1 MLAVELRAM
10 HGVPAEE
17 RTDALIEAAPA
28 SRQPPTQQST
38 FNIVHQPREWDP
50 EIMGRLTSEMENMIV
65 DKHLKG
71 HPMLGTIW
79 EGVVKNKYEEL
90 RLQRLQAQSQL
101 QLPPPHIRARSRANS
116 EPPQSSPPSLPSP
129 STSVSTLPPRTEDA
143 YTVGPEGQ
151 SRGGSPVL
159 VLEASPEPV
168 PIKRSPSK
176 TPGYVRAKSLDL
188 IAQES
193 RV

>member
-10 HGVPAEE
+10 HGVPVEE

-28 SRQPPTQQST
+28 KRPPLRQSI
-38 FNIVHQPREWDP
+38 FNIAHQPREWDP

-79 EGVVKNKYEEL
+79 ESVVKNKYEEV

-101 QLPPPHIRARSRANS
+101 QLPSPHIRARSRANF
-116 EPPQSSPPSLPSP
+116 EPPQIPPPSPPSPSMW
-129 STSVSTLPPRTEDA
+129 VSTPPPRTEGA

-151 SRGGSPVL
+151 SRGGSPVP
-159 VLEASPEPV
+159 VFEASPEPV
-168 PIKRSPSK
+168 PIKQSPSK
-176 TPGYVRAKSLDL
+176 TPGYFRAKSLDL